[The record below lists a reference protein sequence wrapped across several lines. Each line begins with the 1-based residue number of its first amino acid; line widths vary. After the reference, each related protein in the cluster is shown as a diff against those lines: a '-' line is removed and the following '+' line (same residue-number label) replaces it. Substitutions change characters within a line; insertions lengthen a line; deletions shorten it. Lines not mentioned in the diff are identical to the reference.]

1 MKPGYSREVKIN
13 PPATNTE
20 TPEALS
26 PQSVLVE
33 RVILVVFALLT
44 SLVLID
50 AALEVFCS
58 LALTV
63 GSLVPSS

>member
-1 MKPGYSREVKIN
+1 MKIN

-33 RVILVVFALLT
+33 RVILVVFALLA

-50 AALEVFCS
+50 AALEVFFH
-58 LALTV
+58 
-63 GSLVPSS
+63 